1 MITTWYDTL
10 RGPMIHFTAHARV
23 DVIHFLLSEMFDL
36 EHGGFVHGGAG
47 VEGGRFGWI
56 IENIEQKRGVV
67 YLLASA
73 SKLTVSLV
81 MTP

>member
-1 MITTWYDTL
+1 
-10 RGPMIHFTAHARV
+10 MIHFTAHARV
-23 DVIHFLLSEMFDL
+23 DVVHFLLSEMFDL

-56 IENIEQKRGVV
+56 IKNIEQKRGVV
-67 YLLASA
+67 NLLTSA
-73 SKLTVSLV
+73 PKLTVSLE